1 MSIKFADMNDN
12 LTIEELLE
20 EEEKKW
26 KNMRFLEKF
35 GVELDQFLQWPR
47 GALPG
52 HYVGNTKRKINPK
65 VKKIENEAV
74 DLR

>member
-1 MSIKFADMNDN
+1 MSIKFADTDD
-12 LTIEELLE
+12 IEELLE

-35 GVELDQFLQWPR
+35 GIELDQFLQWPR

-52 HYVGNTKRKINPK
+52 HYVGNTKRKISPK